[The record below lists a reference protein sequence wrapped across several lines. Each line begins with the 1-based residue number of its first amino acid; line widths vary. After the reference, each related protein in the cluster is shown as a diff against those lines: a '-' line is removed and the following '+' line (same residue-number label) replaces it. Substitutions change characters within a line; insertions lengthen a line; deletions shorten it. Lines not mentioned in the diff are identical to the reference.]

1 MSFRTPALILG
12 LLAPVAACTTLLGV
26 TDVPA
31 GSDASTGPDAMN
43 GPDAGP
49 SDGAP
54 MDATS
59 ADASTGD
66 AGTGDASAGDAR
78 TGDAGIA
85 DSGHTDSCAA
95 DACAPTY
102 VQVVLDDQPL
112 AYWRLDDMSGS
123 SAADLSGNNHPGT
136 YVGNVLYRQMG
147 AIPSDPSSRSVY
159 LNQGGTSS
167 GYVSAAG
174 APFNFPG
181 QASFSLEA
189 WIQPVVIDT
198 SYRGVVSDE
207 LLNGTT
213 KEGYVVYL
221 GGFTD
226 GGVGI
231 GYDRFGD
238 SGSTPL
244 HDGGAVLQDSGWYH
258 VVAVYD
264 GSATPTMSIYV
275 NGGLSASSPTNRQ
288 IEPFSCQFDIG
299 TTLCGTSGWFQGYI
313 AEVAVYGTALSAT
326 QVQNHYAAAQ

>member
-12 LLAPVAACTTLLGV
+12 LLAPVAACTALLGV

-31 GSDASTGPDAMN
+31 GLDASAGPDAMN
-43 GPDAGP
+43 GHDAGA

-59 ADASTGD
+59 ADAV
-66 AGTGDASAGDAR
+66 TGDASTGDTG

-85 DSGHTDSCAA
+85 DSGHADSCAA
-95 DACAPTY
+95 DACVPTY

-112 AYWRLDDMSGS
+112 AYWRLDDTSGS

-147 AIPSDPSSRSVY
+147 AIQSDPSSRSVY
-159 LNQGGTSS
+159 LNQGGTSTD
-167 GYVSAAG
+167 YVSAAG

-189 WIQPVVIDT
+189 WVLPAMIDT

-207 LLNGTT
+207 IPSGTT

-226 GGVGI
+226 GGMGI
-231 GYDRFGD
+231 GYDRYGD

-244 HDGGAVLQDSGWYH
+244 HDGGAVLQGAGWFH
-258 VVAVYD
+258 IVAVYD
-264 GSATPTMSIYV
+264 SSSTPTMSIYV
-275 NGGLSASSPTNRQ
+275 NGGLSASSPTTRQ
-288 IEPFSCQFDIG
+288 IQPFSCQFDIG
-299 TTLCGTSGWFQGYI
+299 ATLCGANGWFEGNI

>member
-1 MSFRTPALILG
+1 MSLRTPALTLG

-31 GSDASTGPDAMN
+31 GPDASAGPDATN
-43 GPDAGP
+43 GHDAGAA
-49 SDGAP
+49 DGAP
-54 MDATS
+54 MDATN
-59 ADASTGD
+59 AD
-66 AGTGDASAGDAR
+66 AGTGDASTGDAAS
-78 TGDAGIA
+78 DAGIA
-85 DSGHTDSCAA
+85 DSGHTDSCVA
-95 DACAPTY
+95 DGCAPSY

-112 AYWRLDDMSGS
+112 AYWRLGDMSGS
-123 SAADLSGNNHPGT
+123 NAADTSGHNHQGT
-136 YVGNVLYRQMG
+136 YVGNVLYQQMG

-159 LNQGGTSS
+159 LNEGSTSN

-189 WIQPVVIDT
+189 WVQPTVIDT

-207 LLNGTT
+207 IPSGTT
-213 KEGYVVYL
+213 KVGYVVYL

-231 GYDRFGD
+231 GYDRYGD

-244 HDGGAVLQDSGWYH
+244 HDAGAVLQGAGWFH
-258 VVAVYD
+258 IVAVYD
-264 GSATPTMSIYV
+264 GSSTSTMSLYV
-275 NGGLSASSPTNRQ
+275 NGGLSASSPTTRQ
-288 IEPFSCQFDIG
+288 IQPFSCQFDIG
-299 TTLCGTSGWFQGYI
+299 ATLCGANGWFQGYI
-313 AEVAVYGTALSAT
+313 AEVAVYGTALSAA